1 MSEVTEPAL
10 RGGSGGTRPKQY
22 EAIEYETRGP
32 VGLITLNRPKSLNAI
47 NERMLGELGEA
58 LDAIEADDEVR
69 VVVLQG
75 AGRSF
80 CAGFDLKDEAE
91 AADQGV
97 VEIVPAMRHDMASIM
112 RLWHFPK
119 PTIAA
124 AHGYAIAGGCE
135 LALAC
140 DLTVASEGFK
150 LGEPDLRFGA
160 GIVVLLLPWLTGPK
174 QAKELYLI
182 GDDRISAERCLEMG
196 LINRVVP
203 EGDHLKVALEM
214 AHKIAVVD
222 TFSMSVTKQAINRAY
237 EIMGM
242 SQALDAGLD
251 AGCMIEA
258 AVVPER
264 EEFMEIAR
272 QDGLKAAIAWR
283 DGRFKDG

>member
-1 MSEVTEPAL
+1 MTNM
-10 RGGSGGTRPKQY
+10 RHY
-22 EAIEYETRGP
+22 ETIEYETRGP
-32 VGLITLNRPKSLNAI
+32 IGLITLNRPDRLNAI
-47 NERMLGELGEA
+47 NHQMMEDLNA
-58 LDAIEADDEVR
+58 VLDVIEADDGVR
-69 VVVLQG
+69 VVVLHG
-75 AGRSF
+75 AGRAF

-91 AADQGV
+91 IEDQGL
-97 VEIVPAMRHDMASIM
+97 VELVPVMEHDMASIM

-150 LGEPDLRFGA
+150 MGEPDLRFGA

-182 GDDRISAERCLEMG
+182 GDDRIPADRCLEMG

-203 EGDHLKVALEM
+203 EGDHLDVALEM
-214 AHKIAVVD
+214 AQKIAVID
-222 TFSMSVTKQAINRAY
+222 TFSISVTKKAINRTY

-242 SQALDAGLD
+242 GEALDSALE
-251 AGCMIEA
+251 AGCLIEA
-258 AVVPER
+258 AEVPER

-272 QDGLKAAIAWR
+272 REGLKAAIAWR
-283 DGRFKDG
+283 DNRFKDS

>member
-1 MSEVTEPAL
+1 MTEK
-10 RGGSGGTRPKQY
+10 RQY
-22 EAIEYETRGP
+22 ETLEYETRGAI
-32 VGLITLNRPKSLNAI
+32 GLVTLNRPDRLNAI
-47 NERMLGELGEA
+47 NEQMLDDLDA
-58 LDAIEADDEVR
+58 VLDAIDVDDAVR

-75 AGRSF
+75 AGRAF

-91 AADQGV
+91 AGDQGV
-97 VEIVPAMRHDMASIM
+97 VDFMPTMQRDLTSIM
-112 RLWHFPK
+112 RLWYFRK

-124 AHGYAIAGGCE
+124 VHGYAIAGGCE

-160 GIVVLLLPWLTGPK
+160 GIVALLLPWLTGPK
-174 QAKELYLI
+174 QAKEMYFV
-182 GDDRISAERCLEMG
+182 GDDRIPAQRCLEMG

-203 EGDHLKVALEM
+203 DGEHLDAAIEM
-214 AHKIAVVD
+214 AQKIAVID
-222 TFSMSVTKQAINRAY
+222 TFSMSVTKRAINRTY

-242 SQALDAGLD
+242 AEALDSALE
-251 AGCMIEA
+251 AGCLIEA

-272 QDGLKAAIAWR
+272 QEGLKAAIAWR
-283 DGRFKDG
+283 DGRFSDS

>member
-1 MSEVTEPAL
+1 MA
-10 RGGSGGTRPKQY
+10 
-22 EAIEYETRGP
+22 EAKRFETIEYEQQGP
-32 VGLITLNRPKSLNAI
+32 IGLVTLNRPDRLNAI
-47 NERMLGELGEA
+47 NEQMLDDLEEV
-58 LDAIEADDEVR
+58 LDAIESDDDVR

-80 CAGFDLKDEAE
+80 CSGFDLKDEAE
-91 AADQGV
+91 SEGEGV
-97 VEIVPAMRHDMASIM
+97 VDFLPVMQRDLDSIM

-124 AHGYAIAGGCE
+124 VHGYAIAGGCE

-174 QAKELYLI
+174 QAKEMYFI
-182 GDDRISAERCLEMG
+182 GDDRIPAQRCLEMG

-203 EGDHLKVALEM
+203 EGEHLKVALEM
-214 AHKIAVVD
+214 ARKIAVID
-222 TFSMSVTKQAINRAY
+222 TFSVALTKKAINRTY

-242 SQALDAGLD
+242 REALGAALDVGSL
-251 AGCMIEA
+251 IEA

-264 EEFMEIAR
+264 EEFMSIAR
-272 QDGLKAAIAWR
+272 RDGLKAAIAWR
-283 DGRFKDG
+283 DARFSDD

>member
-1 MSEVTEPAL
+1 MTKS
-10 RGGSGGTRPKQY
+10 KQY
-22 EAIEYETRGP
+22 ETIEYETRGP
-32 VGLITLNRPKSLNAI
+32 IGLVTLNRPDRLNAI
-47 NERMLGELGEA
+47 NKQMLDD
-58 LDAIEADDEVR
+58 LDALLDTIEADEDVR
-69 VVVLQG
+69 VVILQG

-91 AADQGV
+91 AEDEGV
-97 VEIVPAMRHDMASIM
+97 VEFMPTMQRDLASIM
-112 RLWHFPK
+112 RLWYFPK

-124 AHGYAIAGGCE
+124 VHGYAIAGGCE

-160 GIVVLLLPWLTGPK
+160 GIVAMLLPWLTGPK
-174 QAKELYLI
+174 QAKELYFV
-182 GDDRISAERCLEMG
+182 GDDRVPAQRCLEIG

-203 EGDHLKVALEM
+203 EGEHLDAAMEM
-214 AHKIAVVD
+214 AQKIAVID
-222 TFSMSVTKQAINRAY
+222 TFSMSVTKRAINRTY

-242 SQALDAGLD
+242 AEALDSALE
-251 AGCMIEA
+251 AGCLIEA

-272 QDGLKAAIAWR
+272 QKGLKAAIAWR
-283 DGRFKDG
+283 DNRFKDS

>member
-1 MSEVTEPAL
+1 MSEA
-10 RGGSGGTRPKQY
+10 RQY
-22 EAIEYETRGP
+22 ETIEFEVRGP
-32 VGLITLNRPKSLNAI
+32 IGLITLNRPDRLNAI
-47 NERMLGELGEA
+47 NEQMLEDLGA
-58 LDAIEADDEVR
+58 VLDAVEADDQVR
-69 VVVLQG
+69 VVVLHG

-80 CAGFDLKDEAE
+80 CSGFDLKDEAE
-91 AADQGV
+91 AENEGV
-97 VEIVPAMRHDMASIM
+97 VELMPVMQYDMASIM

-140 DLTVASEGFK
+140 DLTVASEDFK

-160 GIVVLLLPWLTGPK
+160 GIVALLLPWLTGPK
-174 QAKELYLI
+174 QAKELYFI
-182 GDDRISAERCLEMG
+182 GDDRIPAERCLEMG

-203 EGDHLKVALEM
+203 DGDHLETALEM
-214 AHKIAVVD
+214 AQKIAVID
-222 TFSMSVTKQAINRAY
+222 TFSVSVTKRAINRTY

-242 SQALDAGLD
+242 SQALDSALE
-251 AGCMIEA
+251 AACLIEA

-272 QDGLKAAIAWR
+272 RDGLKAAIAWR
-283 DGRFKDG
+283 DGRFKDS

>member
-1 MSEVTEPAL
+1 M
-10 RGGSGGTRPKQY
+10 KQY
-22 EAIEYETRGP
+22 ETIEYETRGP
-32 VGLITLNRPKSLNAI
+32 IGLITLNRPDRLNAI
-47 NERMLGELGEA
+47 NHQMVEELNA
-58 LDAIEADDEVR
+58 VLDAIEADDDVR
-69 VVVLQG
+69 VVVLHG
-75 AGRSF
+75 AGRAF

-91 AADQGV
+91 IQDQNV
-97 VEIVPAMRHDMASIM
+97 TELVPAMQHDLDSIM

-174 QAKELYLI
+174 QAKEMYLV
-182 GDDRISAERCLEMG
+182 GDDRIPAQRCLEMG

-203 EGDHLKVALEM
+203 EGDHLEVALEM
-214 AHKIAVVD
+214 AHKIAVID
-222 TFSMSVTKQAINRAY
+222 TFSVSMTKKAINRTY

-242 SQALDAGLD
+242 DEALDSALE
-251 AGCMIEA
+251 AGCLIEA

-272 QDGLKAAIAWR
+272 RDGLKAAIAWR
-283 DGRFKDG
+283 DARFSDD

>member
-1 MSEVTEPAL
+1 MSEMT
-10 RGGSGGTRPKQY
+10 QY

-32 VGLITLNRPKSLNAI
+32 VGLITLNRPKRLNAI
-47 NERMLGELGEA
+47 NEQMLDELGQA
-58 LDAIEADDEVR
+58 LDAIEADDQVR
-69 VVVLQG
+69 VVVLHG

-80 CAGFDLKDEAE
+80 CSGFDLKDEAE
-91 AADQGV
+91 VADHGV
-97 VEIVPAMRHDMASIM
+97 VDIVPGMRHDMAAIM

-140 DLTVASEGFK
+140 DLTVVSEGFK

-160 GIVVLLLPWLTGPK
+160 GIVVMLLPWLTGPK

-182 GDDRISAERCLEMG
+182 GDDRIPAARCLEMG

-214 AHKIAVVD
+214 AQKIAVID
-222 TFSMSVTKQAINRAY
+222 TFSVSTTKQAINRTY

-242 SQALDAGLD
+242 SQALNAALD
-251 AGCMIEA
+251 AGCLIEA

-264 EEFMEIAR
+264 DEFMKIAR
-272 QDGLKAAIAWR
+272 KDGLKAAIAWR
-283 DGRFKDG
+283 DARFEDS

>member
-1 MSEVTEPAL
+1 MSEAI
-10 RGGSGGTRPKQY
+10 QY
-22 EAIEYETRGP
+22 ETIEYETRGP
-32 VGLITLNRPKSLNAI
+32 IGLVTLNRPDRLNAI
-47 NERMLGELGEA
+47 NAKMLEELNA
-58 LDAIEADDEVR
+58 VLDAIEADDEIR
-69 VVVLQG
+69 VVVLHG

-91 AADQGV
+91 IEEVDL
-97 VEIVPAMRHDMASIM
+97 VELMPSMKHDLDSIM
-112 RLWHFPK
+112 RLWYFPK

-124 AHGYAIAGGCE
+124 VHGYAIAGGCE

-174 QAKELYLI
+174 QAKELYLV
-182 GDDRISAERCLEMG
+182 GDDRIPAQRCLEMG

-203 EGDHLKVALEM
+203 EGDHLEAALEM
-214 AHKIAVVD
+214 AKKISVID
-222 TFSMSVTKQAINRAY
+222 TFSMAVTKKAINRTY

-242 SQALDAGLD
+242 AQALDAALD
-251 AGCMIEA
+251 SSCLIEA

-264 EEFMEIAR
+264 AEFMEIAR
-272 QDGLKAAIAWR
+272 RDGLKAAIAWR
-283 DGRFKDG
+283 DGRFKES

>member
-1 MSEVTEPAL
+1 MTAS
-10 RGGSGGTRPKQY
+10 KQY
-22 EAIEYETRGP
+22 ETIEYESRGP
-32 VGLITLNRPKSLNAI
+32 VGLITLNRPDRLNAI
-47 NERMLGELGEA
+47 NEQMLDDLDEL
-58 LDAIEADDEVR
+58 LDAIEVDDDVR

-75 AGRSF
+75 AGRAF
-80 CAGFDLKDEAE
+80 CSGFDLKDEAE
-91 AADQGV
+91 AKDQGV
-97 VEIVPAMRHDMASIM
+97 VDFMPSMQRDLASIM
-112 RLWHFPK
+112 RLWYFPK

-124 AHGYAIAGGCE
+124 VHGYAIAGGCE

-140 DLTVASEGFK
+140 DLTVASEDFK

-160 GIVVLLLPWLTGPK
+160 GVVVLLLPWLTGPK

-182 GDDRISAERCLEMG
+182 GDDRIPAQRCLEMG

-214 AHKIAVVD
+214 AQKIAVID
-222 TFSMSVTKQAINRAY
+222 TFSVGVTKKAINRTY

-242 SQALDAGLD
+242 GQALDSALE
-251 AGCMIEA
+251 AGCLIEA

-272 QDGLKAAIAWR
+272 KDGLKAAIAWR
-283 DGRFKDG
+283 DGRFKDA

>member
-1 MSEVTEPAL
+1 MTKS
-10 RGGSGGTRPKQY
+10 KQY
-22 EAIEYETRGP
+22 ETIEYETRGP
-32 VGLITLNRPKSLNAI
+32 IGLVTLNRPDRLNAI
-47 NERMLGELGEA
+47 NKQMLDD
-58 LDAIEADDEVR
+58 LDALLDTIEVDEDVR

-91 AADQGV
+91 AEDEGV
-97 VEIVPAMRHDMASIM
+97 VDFMPTMQRDLASLM
-112 RLWHFPK
+112 RLWYFPK

-124 AHGYAIAGGCE
+124 VHGYAIAGGCE

-160 GIVVLLLPWLTGPK
+160 GIVAMLLPWLTGPK

-182 GDDRISAERCLEMG
+182 GDDRISAQRCLEIG

-203 EGDHLKVALEM
+203 EGEHLDVALEM
-214 AHKIAVVD
+214 AHKVAVID
-222 TFSMSVTKQAINRAY
+222 TFSVSVTKRAINRTY

-242 SQALDAGLD
+242 GEALDSALE
-251 AGCMIEA
+251 AGCLIEA

-272 QDGLKAAIAWR
+272 KEGLKAAIAWR
-283 DGRFKDG
+283 DNRFKDS

>member
-1 MSEVTEPAL
+1 MTS
-10 RGGSGGTRPKQY
+10 SKQY
-22 EAIEYETRGP
+22 ETIEYETRGP
-32 VGLITLNRPKSLNAI
+32 IGLITLNRPKSLNAI
-47 NERMLGELGEA
+47 NEQMIADLGNV
-58 LDAIEADDEVR
+58 LDAIEVDDEVR

-75 AGRSF
+75 AGRAF

-91 AADQGV
+91 VVDHGV
-97 VEIVPAMRHDMASIM
+97 VDLVPGMQHDMAAIM

-140 DLTVASEGFK
+140 DLTVVSEDFK

-196 LINRVVP
+196 LVNRVVP

-214 AHKIAVVD
+214 ARKIAVID
-222 TFSMSVTKQAINRAY
+222 TFSMSVTKRAINRTY

-242 SQALDAGLD
+242 SQALDAGID
-251 AGCMIEA
+251 AGCLIDA

-264 EEFMEIAR
+264 EEFMKIAQR
-272 QDGLKAAIAWR
+272 DGLKAAIAWR
-283 DGRFKDG
+283 DARFEDS

>member
-1 MSEVTEPAL
+1 MTNS
-10 RGGSGGTRPKQY
+10 KQY
-22 EAIEYETRGP
+22 ETIEYETRGP
-32 VGLITLNRPKSLNAI
+32 IGLVTLNRPDRLNAI
-47 NERMLGELGEA
+47 NKQMLDDLDA
-58 LDAIEADDEVR
+58 LLDAIEADEDVR

-91 AADQGV
+91 AEDEGV
-97 VEIVPAMRHDMASIM
+97 VEFMPTMQRDLASIM
-112 RLWHFPK
+112 RLWYFPK

-124 AHGYAIAGGCE
+124 VHGYAIAGGCE

-160 GIVVLLLPWLTGPK
+160 GIVAMLLPWLTGPK

-182 GDDRISAERCLEMG
+182 GDDRISAQRCLEIG

-203 EGDHLKVALEM
+203 EGEHLDVALEM
-214 AHKIAVVD
+214 AQKIAVID
-222 TFSMSVTKQAINRAY
+222 TFSVSVTKRAINRTY

-242 SQALDAGLD
+242 GEALDSALE
-251 AGCMIEA
+251 AGCLIEA

-264 EEFMEIAR
+264 DEFMEIAR
-272 QDGLKAAIAWR
+272 QEGLKAAIAWR
-283 DGRFKDG
+283 DNRFKDS

>member
-1 MSEVTEPAL
+1 MSGPA
-10 RGGSGGTRPKQY
+10 RMNGTAGPPQY
-22 EAIEYETRGP
+22 ETIEVETRGP
-32 VGLITLNRPKSLNAI
+32 VGLITLNRPNCLNAI
-47 NERMLGELGEA
+47 NEQMLTDLGAA
-58 LDAIEADDEVR
+58 LDAIEADDELR

-91 AADQGV
+91 ATDPGLV
-97 VEIVPAMRHDMASIM
+97 KLMPSMEHDLASIM

-160 GIVVLLLPWLTGPK
+160 GIVALLLPWLTGPK
-174 QAKELYLI
+174 QAKELYMI
-182 GDDRISAERCLEMG
+182 GDDRISAQRCLEMG

-203 EGDHLKVALEM
+203 EGDHLKIALEM
-214 AHKIAVVD
+214 AHKIAVID
-222 TFSMSVTKQAINRAY
+222 TFSMSVTKKAINHSY

-242 SQALDAGLD
+242 SQALDAALD
-251 AGCMIEA
+251 SACLIEA

-264 EEFMEIAR
+264 EEFMKIVR
-272 QDGLKAAIAWR
+272 RDGLKAAIAWR
-283 DGRFKDG
+283 DGRFKDD

>member
-1 MSEVTEPAL
+1 MSEMTE
-10 RGGSGGTRPKQY
+10 QY
-22 EAIEYETRGP
+22 QTIEYETRGP
-32 VGLITLNRPKSLNAI
+32 IGLITLNRPDRLNAI
-47 NERMLGELGEA
+47 NEQMLVDLGA
-58 LDAIEADDEVR
+58 VLDAIEADDAVR

-75 AGRSF
+75 AGRAF
-80 CAGFDLKDEAE
+80 CSGFDLKDEAE
-91 AADQGV
+91 LVDQGV
-97 VEIVPAMRHDMASIM
+97 VEIVPAMRHDMTSIM
-112 RLWHFPK
+112 RLWYFPK

-160 GIVVLLLPWLTGPK
+160 GVVVMLLPWLTGPK

-182 GDDRISAERCLEMG
+182 GDDRIPAARCLEMG

-203 EGDHLKVALEM
+203 EGDHLEVALEM
-214 AHKIAVVD
+214 AHKIAVID
-222 TFSMSVTKQAINRAY
+222 TFSVSVTKQAINRTY

-242 SQALDAGLD
+242 SQALDAALE
-251 AGCMIEA
+251 AGCLVEA

-264 EEFMEIAR
+264 DEFMKIAR

-283 DGRFKDG
+283 DGRFKDS